1 MEKKSIWVT
10 IIEKLP
16 KTILA
21 VAVLVCVLRA
31 KAGDLP
37 QMVANLTN
45 SDIFCLT
52 GWTIAL
58 TIIVLSAVVVIVY
71 VKLRPKKQ

>member
-1 MEKKSIWVT
+1 
-10 IIEKLP
+10 
-16 KTILA
+16 
-21 VAVLVCVLRA
+21 VLRA